1 MWHLTRTC
9 CGGGFS
15 MLNRPLL
22 LIALS
27 FLALAIACSAGTPLA
42 SGPSTLSTP
51 VASGPSSLS
60 SPSPLASSPAPT
72 QMQPQEQTSSCLG
85 ADGIREIRAEY
96 AANPIR
102 AQETYIG
109 QRLCL
114 RGTISSFNE
123 VEHSNEDV
131 NYIKV
136 NAAIGDEAR
145 FSVGPPR
152 QDQRWPDGLT
162 RRGWRAWI
170 LTTNVGDV
178 VEADCWIE
186 ALKSSPRENP
196 KRTPGTPLFRDCRL
210 LIAGGLWTP
219 PPDPTPT
226 PIPCIKAEFGD
237 RSEEQ
242 WLTIDCPAGKVTVGL
257 PSYLDELLSFGDSV
271 IIAFYFD
278 VYRDGVS
285 SRDSYDHSSPWKR
298 RVEAPQGE
306 RGATEIWEAPP
317 DIAAIFISLLRRSGV
332 EAVSLAIGECC
343 SEDVH
348 FLLFDPNAE

>member
-1 MWHLTRTC
+1 
-9 CGGGFS
+9 
-15 MLNRPLL
+15 MLNRSLL

-51 VASGPSSLS
+51 VASNPPSLS

-72 QMQPQEQTSSCLG
+72 QMQSQEQTSSCLG

-102 AQETYIG
+102 AQETYVG
-109 QRLCL
+109 QRWCL

-123 VEHSNEDV
+123 GG
-131 NYIKV
+131 NYSTV
-136 NAAIGDEAR
+136 NAAIGDEAQ
-145 FSVGPPR
+145 FLVGPPR
-152 QDQRWPDGLT
+152 RRQRSPLDSTL
-162 RRGWRAWI
+162 RGWRAWI

-178 VEADCWIE
+178 VEADCYLS
-186 ALKSSPRENP
+186 ALNSSPGEYP
-196 KRTPGTPLFRDCRL
+196 KRTPGTPLFLGCQL
-210 LIAGGLWTP
+210 LIAGVLWTP
-219 PPDPTPT
+219 PTPTPAPTPT

-237 RSEEQ
+237 RSDD

-257 PSYLDELLSFGDSV
+257 AYRDELLSDGDSV

-278 VYRDGVS
+278 AGDEDGYS
-285 SRDSYDHSSPWKR
+285 DDSYDHSSPWKR
-298 RVEAPQGE
+298 RVEAPQSE

-317 DIAAIFISLLRRSGV
+317 DIAAIFISQLRRSGV
-332 EAVSLAIGECC
+332 LSVSLAIRECC

-348 FLLFDPNAE
+348 FLLFNPNAE